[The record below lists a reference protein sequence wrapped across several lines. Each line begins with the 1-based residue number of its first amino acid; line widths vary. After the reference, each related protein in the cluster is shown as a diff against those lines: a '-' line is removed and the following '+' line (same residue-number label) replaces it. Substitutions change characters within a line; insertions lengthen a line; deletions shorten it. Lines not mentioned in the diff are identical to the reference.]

1 MKGLSTIAEMLLFKK
16 DAQFIS
22 ASHVAARFNIEIPE
36 GHWAY
41 FLGFDFTPNDLANAT
56 VPVNLSKV
64 YSIIASNREKTLTY
78 VHKDL
83 IVGEPSD
90 FDNMGFKSDYPL
102 YLRSRSALGFTITQT
117 LDIPDP
123 ANFRVGDFDFWKY
136 PPFKHTWSPEVLVT
150 GDEFV
155 RYQFDPTDAGPQ
167 YYYQPLG
174 NEFTQEFLGL
184 APTGRTE
191 LPYFV
196 LAPNARNRLAAPNPN
211 DPQIAWPQF
220 PAVNVYYILVRGD
233 WPNNW
238 KEFTNELLNE

>member
-1 MKGLSTIAEMLLFKK
+1 MKALSTIAEMLLFKK

-22 ASHVAARFNIEIPE
+22 ASHAAARFNIEIPE

-41 FLGFDFTPNDLANAT
+41 FLGFDFTPNDSDASTTPSNG
-56 VPVNLSKV
+56 SKT

-83 IVGEPSD
+83 LLSQVSD
-90 FDNMGFKSDYPL
+90 NIISGFKSDYPL
-102 YLRSRSALGFTITQT
+102 YLRTRSNLGFTITQT
-117 LDIPDP
+117 NERLDI

-136 PPFKHTWSPEVLVT
+136 PPYKHTWTPEVLVT

-196 LAPNARNRLAAPNPN
+196 LAPNAVNRLAAPLTI
-211 DPQIAWPQF
+211 DTLTSWPKF